1 MRRVRRHWAANVLVA
16 VLAAFAAA
24 IARSYLSSMFD
35 ARVSVLAF
43 LPAIAFSAWLGGFVP
58 GLTATLLSAVAYVAW
73 PEPAHHATSVEVP
86 LEELRIAML
95 VGTGVL
101 ISSLYGRLRV
111 ARHRLEARFGRAQL
125 MLEAARRL
133 SGTLEAKEIHDGLR
147 ELVARALPLDGMVIS
162 AYDPETRIVRCVYG
176 WVNGHLFDHTTLPP
190 LTIDLEGEGMQTA
203 VIRSGKGRIYA
214 DVRARV
220 RRQGRYFDV
229 DPQGKVRDLSRP
241 DTPPTGSRCALMVP
255 LKLEGRVVGVVQVM
269 SDTPGVYGR
278 DQLDTLETI
287 VAPIAVALQNAELY
301 ARAKREIEERLRVE
315 QMLTVSEE
323 RLLEADRRKDEFLA
337 TLAHELRNPL
347 APILNAVALL
357 RGPES
362 EPDRI
367 GWSREVIERQV
378 GHMARLLDDLLDV
391 SRVSRGRL
399 RLLAEPVDLS
409 EVVRHAVEASQPLID
424 AGHHHLT
431 LALPHDP
438 ITLEADPTRL
448 AQVFSNL
455 LNNAA
460 RYSETG
466 TAIHLS
472 AERVEGDAV
481 VRVVDHGIGIS
492 ASMLPR
498 IFEAFL
504 QIDHSLERSQGG
516 LGIGLTLVKQIVD
529 MHGGRVEAHSDGLG
543 KGSVFTV
550 RLPLPA
556 VAPEAPFA
564 RKRGV
569 AGSDGADPLFRAG
582 LDVSGAGQDGSGA
595 GRDGSDPSAARKRR
609 ILIADDL
616 EDSAE
621 SLALLLIREGHEVRT
636 AHDGAE
642 AVGVARSFLPEV
654 VLLDIAMPKL
664 NGYEAARR
672 ILDERRGRRPVLIAL
687 TGWGHEE
694 NRMRTREAGFDHHL
708 VKPVEPEALARLLS
722 TVEV

>member
-1 MRRVRRHWAANVLVA
+1 MHRNRRHWAANVLVA

-35 ARVSVLAF
+35 ARVSVLVF

-58 GLTATLLSAVAYVAW
+58 GMTATILSAIVYVGW
-73 PEPAHHATSVEVP
+73 PGPGPPAPSAGAP
-86 LEELRIAML
+86 LEEIRVAML
-95 VGTGVL
+95 LGTGIL
-101 ISSLYGRLRV
+101 ISSLYGRLRLT
-111 ARHRLEARFGRAQL
+111 RHRLEARFDRAQL

-147 ELVARALPLDGMVIS
+147 EMVARALPLDGMVIS
-162 AYDPETRIVRCVYG
+162 SYDPETRVVRCVYG
-176 WVNGHLFDHTTLPP
+176 WVNGHLFDHASLPP
-190 LTIDLEGEGMQTA
+190 LTIDLEGEGMQTE
-203 VIRSGKGRIYA
+203 VIRSGRGRIYA

-220 RRQGRYFDV
+220 RRPGRYFDV
-229 DPQGKVRDLSRP
+229 DPKGTVRDLSSP
-241 DTPPTGSRCALMVP
+241 DAPPTGSRCALMVP

-269 SDTPGVYGR
+269 SDTAGVYGR
-278 DQLDTLETI
+278 EQLDILETI

-301 ARAKREIEERLRVE
+301 ARAKREIDERLRVE
-315 QMLTVSEE
+315 RMLTLSEE
-323 RLLEADRRKDEFLA
+323 RLIEADRRKDEFLA

-347 APILNAVALL
+347 APILTSVALL
-357 RGPES
+357 RGAES
-362 EPDRI
+362 EPERI

-399 RLLAEPVDLS
+399 WLRAEPVDLS

-424 AGHHHLT
+424 AGRHHLT
-431 LALPHDP
+431 VALPHDP

-466 TAIHLS
+466 SAIHLS
-472 AERVEGDAV
+472 AERVEGEAV

-492 ASMLPR
+492 ATNLPR

-516 LGIGLTLVKQIVD
+516 LGIGLTLVKQIVE
-529 MHGGRVEAHSDGLG
+529 MHGGHVEAHSDGLG

-550 RLPLPA
+550 RLPVPA
-556 VAPEAPFA
+556 VAPVVRVRGGGGEA
-564 RKRGV
+564 R
-569 AGSDGADPLFRAG
+569 SDGT
-582 LDVSGAGQDGSGA
+582 
-595 GRDGSDPSAARKRR
+595 DPSAAGAGSARAGEPAGVPAPKRR

-616 EDSAE
+616 ADSAE
-621 SLALLLIREGHEVRT
+621 SLALLLIRQGHEVRT

-642 AVGVARSFLPEV
+642 AVGVARSFLPDI

-672 ILDERRGRRPVLIAL
+672 ILDERGDRRPVLIAL

>member
-1 MRRVRRHWAANVLVA
+1 MA
-16 VLAAFAAA
+16 VLAAFATA
-24 IARSYLSSMFD
+24 IARSYLSSMLD
-35 ARVSVLAF
+35 ARVSVLVF

-58 GLTATLLSAVAYVAW
+58 GMAATILSAVVYVAW
-73 PEPAHHATSVEVP
+73 PGPGPRPPSIGAP
-86 LEELRIAML
+86 LEEIRIAML
-95 VGTGVL
+95 LGTGIL
-101 ISSLYGRLRV
+101 ISSLYGRLRLT
-111 ARHRLEARFGRAQL
+111 RHRLEARFDRAQL

-133 SGTLEAKEIHDGLR
+133 SGTLVAREIHDGLR
-147 ELVARALPLDGMVIS
+147 ELAARALPLDGMVIS
-162 AYDPETRIVRCVYG
+162 SYDSDTRVVRCVYG
-176 WVNGHLFDHTTLPP
+176 WVNGHLFDHTSLPP
-190 LTIDLEGEGMQTA
+190 LTIDLEGEGMQTE

-220 RRQGRYFDV
+220 RRPGRYFDV

-269 SDTPGVYGR
+269 SDTRGVYGR
-278 DQLDTLETI
+278 EQLEILETI

-301 ARAKREIEERLRVE
+301 ARAKREIEERLKVE
-315 QMLTVSEE
+315 RMLTVSEE

-357 RGPES
+357 RGSES
-362 EPDRI
+362 EPERI

-399 RLLAEPVDLS
+399 WLRAEPVDLS
-409 EVVRHAVEASQPLID
+409 DVVRHAVEASQPLID
-424 AGHHHLT
+424 AGRHHLT
-431 LALPHDP
+431 VALPHDP

-466 TAIHLS
+466 SAIHLS
-472 AERVEGDAV
+472 AEREDGEAV

-492 ASMLPR
+492 ATNLPR

-516 LGIGLTLVKQIVD
+516 LGIGLTLVRQIVE
-529 MHGGRVEAHSDGLG
+529 MHGGHVEAHSDGLG

-550 RLPLPA
+550 RLPLPV
-556 VAPEAPFA
+556 VAPEVPPA
-564 RKRGV
+564 RVRGGE
-569 AGSDGADPLFRAG
+569 ARSGRSDPAS
-582 LDVSGAGQDGSGA
+582 SGAGSAEAEPA
-595 GRDGSDPSAARKRR
+595 GCGPKRR

-621 SLALLLIREGHEVRT
+621 SLALLLIRQGHEVRT

-642 AVGVARSFLPEV
+642 AVGVARSFLPDV

-672 ILDERRGRRPVLIAL
+672 ILDEQQGRRPVLIAL

-708 VKPVEPEALARLLS
+708 VKPVEPEALTRLLS